1 MVKKAIMSTVIFTL
15 IIINLIMWPTLFSD
29 FKQGSGEVN
38 GVQEDGLQNEE
49 SAGQEVTSTDDD
61 AEADLAEENVDD
73 VSVDVDNGN
82 VTSENSSKQKL
93 FKILRIE

>member
-1 MVKKAIMSTVIFTL
+1 MSTVIFTL

-29 FKQGSGEVN
+29 FKQGSGEVS

-49 SAGQEVTSTDDD
+49 SAGTEVTLTDDG
-61 AEADLAEENVDD
+61 AEADLTEENVDD
-73 VSVDVDNGN
+73 VSVDDDQGDVA
-82 VTSENSSKQKL
+82 SENSSEKKL